1 MKKLFIALM
10 LCCGL
15 CYARHELDIY
25 MIIAQMEV
33 ESHGDW
39 SVVSHKGCIG
49 MMQIL
54 PSTAMDYGIPLYYL
68 DHPVIGMDAGIV
80 IMQDLW
86 SRFVV
91 TNRDSRPR
99 FVTNSNDVW
108 SLALSSYNCGYS
120 RTLKALQLGR
130 RWQYGVP
137 SETRHYIKKVLNRYY
152 GRRR

>member
-54 PSTAMDYGIPLYYL
+54 PSTARDYGIPIYYL
-68 DHPVIGMDAGIV
+68 DHPVIGMDAGIE
-80 IMQDLW
+80 IMSSLW
-86 SRFVV
+86 SRFETSSCDNVRC
-91 TNRDSRPR
+91 NILR
-99 FVTNSNDVW
+99 FDTW
-108 SLALSSYNCGYS
+108 ELALSAYNCGLS
-120 RTLKALQLGR
+120 RTLKSLRLGR

-137 SETRHYIKKVLNRYY
+137 LETRHYIRKVLNRYY
-152 GRRR
+152 GRIR